1 MCSNSL
7 FLPSEVEEWIWIRF
21 NWIGCVAFFKREYC
35 MTLFG
40 SVGAL
45 ITGKRKRD
53 GVVGRMGSELYF
65 CQRFE

>member
-1 MCSNSL
+1 MCVLIHFFYGRKSRNGFGLGSTGLVALL
-7 FLPSEVEEWIWIRF
+7 FLNGNMI
-21 NWIGCVAFFKREYC
+21 
-35 MTLFG
+35 LFG

-45 ITGKRKRD
+45 ITGRRISD